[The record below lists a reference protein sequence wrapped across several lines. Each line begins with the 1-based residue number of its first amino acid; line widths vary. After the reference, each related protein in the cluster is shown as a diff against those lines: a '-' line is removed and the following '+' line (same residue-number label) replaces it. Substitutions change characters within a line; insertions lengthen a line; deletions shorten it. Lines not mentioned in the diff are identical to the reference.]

1 MRMDHQ
7 DIRKQL
13 KTMVSEGTLK
23 SVSDQLSVSVS
34 YLHDVVRGRRKPG
47 KKILK
52 GLGIE
57 RRVEYVEKAR

>member
-1 MRMDHQ
+1 
-7 DIRKQL
+7 
-13 KTMVSEGTLK
+13 MVSEGTLK
-23 SVSDQLSVSVS
+23 SVSEDLSVSVS

-57 RRVEYVEKAR
+57 RRVEYVAKASA

>member
-1 MRMDHQ
+1 MDHQ

-57 RRVEYVEKAR
+57 RRVEYVEKSRA